1 MQRNLI
7 RFCWFL
13 LLGVYLA
20 GCWLIFASPG
30 AGGRWLPVII
40 FVFVFSLA
48 IWAYLTFRVF
58 FFYRELAA
66 FLRYLYSGEYEAG
79 IKLNTVFGDEVSVL
93 GVAVNKAADRLRQFD
108 SLRAQKVSLSQRVTS
123 VVCEASRDGIVLADM
138 DKREFQ
144 FNHCARAIFEIEQEN
159 ISFEAVEGQGVN
171 REFVEFFKKTTEK
184 EKIPQEKKITLRL
197 PIKNAQADLNVKII
211 PLKDKNERTRLAVIF
226 IRPEPFR

>member
-7 RFCWFL
+7 RSCWVL
-13 LLGVYLA
+13 LFGIYLT
-20 GCWLIFASPG
+20 GGWLIFMSRGAWGASMPI
-30 AGGRWLPVII
+30 II

-48 IWAYLTFRVF
+48 IWAYLTFRIF

-79 IKLNTVFGDEVSVL
+79 IKLNTIFSDEVSYL
-93 GVAVNKAADRLRQFD
+93 GDTINKAADRLRQFD
-108 SLRAQKVSLSQRVTS
+108 SLRAQKVSLNQRVTS
-123 VVCEASRDGIVLADM
+123 VVREASRDGIVLADM

-144 FNHCARAIFEIEQEN
+144 FNHSARAIFAIEQEN
-159 ISFEAVEGQGVN
+159 ISFEAVERQEAN

-197 PIKNAQADLNVKII
+197 PVKNAQADLNVRII
-211 PLKDKNERTRLAVIF
+211 PLKDKKERTRLAVIF